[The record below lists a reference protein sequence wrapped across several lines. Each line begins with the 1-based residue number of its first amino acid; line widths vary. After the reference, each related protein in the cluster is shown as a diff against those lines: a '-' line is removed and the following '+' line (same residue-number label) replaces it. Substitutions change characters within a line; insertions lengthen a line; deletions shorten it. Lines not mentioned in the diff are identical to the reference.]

1 MNVRFEA
8 VLSEPVSSNEEYE
21 RFKGNIDDSI
31 PAGKLQSLE
40 QGEKILLKISISRG
54 VMFDSNAFLDSL
66 EDIPRIQSVEDWEE
80 IV

>member
-8 VLSEPVSSNEEYE
+8 ILSEPISSNGEYE
-21 RFKGNIDDSI
+21 RFKKNIEDSI
-31 PAGKLQSLE
+31 PAGELQSLE
-40 QGEKILLKISISRG
+40 QGEKTLLKISISRG

-66 EDIPRIQSVEDWEE
+66 EDISKIQSIEDWEE